1 MNPHLSRGQ
10 KVLSEGTKGMLTPKR
25 TRCLRIHSLSFQPGI
40 VLADA
45 CAGLRTPGFREA
57 MRSLL
62 PLLSLSLPISPLLQ
76 IVQVIQVGFD
86 RGSFVAFQLPSPRCL
101 STGSS
106 RSKSR
111 RAAEYSKQQHHPRFL
126 GAQRPRQESRT
137 GTVLAGI
144 GRCHS
149 RGTASSKTSSVP
161 QSNFS
166 SITYERCFIE
176 STSGSH

>member
-1 MNPHLSRGQ
+1 MKL
-10 KVLSEGTKGMLTPKR
+10 
-25 TRCLRIHSLSFQPGI
+25 TRCLRIHSLSLQPGI
-40 VLADA
+40 ALADA

-62 PLLSLSLPISPLLQ
+62 PLLSLSPLLQ
-76 IVQVIQVGFD
+76 ILQVGFD

-126 GAQRPRQESRT
+126 GAQRPSGIKNRDR
-137 GTVLAGI
+137 I
-144 GRCHS
+144 GRYWQVPFHNVVK
-149 RGTASSKTSSVP
+149 ASSKTSSVP
-161 QSNFS
+161 QSHCS